1 MLPWDFSL
9 WATRKQQGKD
19 EMFLKGGKA
28 ALSENSLET
37 FGPVIYLTENIFNA

>member
-9 WATRKQQGKD
+9 QETRKQQGKD

-28 ALSENSLET
+28 VVSRNSPET
-37 FGPVIYLTENIFNA
+37 FGPMILLTGNILNA